1 MLVMQTLS
9 AILPTV
15 ALSSR
20 HRLTDSRAVFLVP
33 EYLMFFSLFVHALV
47 THREKKLR
55 KATLGKIYAGRG
67 TMVQP
72 TLSKKRYSW

>member
-1 MLVMQTLS
+1 ML
-9 AILPTV
+9 
-15 ALSSR
+15 
-20 HRLTDSRAVFLVP
+20 
-33 EYLMFFSLFVHALV
+33 FSLFVHALV

-72 TLSKKRYSW
+72 TLSKRRYSW